1 MYVLIM
7 IVLLGGQG
15 VTLNHLYYEDELSC
29 SKAATEFE
37 AHKGRDVKLK
47 AFCIKG
53 DNN

>member
-15 VTLNHLYYEDELSC
+15 VTMNYMYYETEYSC
-29 SKAATEFE
+29 KNAAMDFESHKSK
-37 AHKGRDVKLK
+37 DVKFK

-53 DNN
+53 E